1 MGSEVTLYSGSP
13 YLRGLL
19 LHDERITA
27 GNLDDGTS
35 TYTEAG
41 EEPGQPTPTDVSG
54 FMALEAG
61 GISPTTGYDLG
72 LIATKEGAPVG
83 GNAGG
88 RYRWKRTADGVAEW
102 RGCNAPNKV
111 SGFEFVRHVSS
122 GSGYDQVD
130 SVTTA
135 DHDVITVYRNEVSS
149 NVSSS
154 VLSASNDTWAH
165 ADVTTDGAFKPAIVQ
180 FPTSTSSN
188 RLACIYVR
196 TDLTEGGVSYYT
208 LGLSFSADGSTWTE
222 AGKHL
227 EGFKVSQAF
236 WTLHTIRA
244 VYHGGYIT
252 LMLSGDLAATPGR
265 VYHLV
270 SADHGASW
278 TEVETIDSTAYN
290 FQPWVDAAGTVL
302 ALWSL
307 RISPT
312 FTVSQLQ
319 WGRKATAYSTFA
331 ADPTFETALVFGNV
345 TTEGAEFQTA
355 IGVDSEGYL
364 LVASTA
370 VDPLAPYGPLGKVMF
385 GRFDASNLQTARDRW
400 LTASAGGTAWPIDQG
415 AGASDIYLSGLSLT
429 PYKGRTLLLSNCGT
443 PTSTVDD
450 SLGCVRLGGY
460 TSLDWLRQSFGA
472 TSTGNRSG
480 YSWLPW
486 ETPAT
491 LTTPW
496 TTVGAG
502 SEALNSS
509 GMTIT
514 TSASIRAYSRPGST
528 SGTPVI
534 VTARLRV
541 TAGGSLGADEIAIQA
556 ARADNTIHYDVSLR
570 ANLNAGEQELRLWD
584 NIAGSAVGVDA
595 TGLGSDALDV
605 LIALDNNRGAAYY
618 KAPNETLW
626 TLVGSGTLLDGG
638 ALSAANNRVE
648 WGHQISAVG
657 TATSQWAYLCSAMD
671 DEAGATNL
679 QNYSNP
685 ADLQGRAFSTR
696 PLYLKNGTTIRG
708 TGGSAY
714 TGDTWSLESRSATS
728 AGHVCP
734 DLSPSPSSGWQAR
747 DTTEA
752 ILSWNLEDGT
762 TPSSLLSSSIGI
774 TILGANFQA
783 CLLEGWDGATWTTLI
798 QMDSAAT
805 IGASLN
811 FDGDGTHIYPNASTP
826 AGIRF
831 LEGGE
836 LVGGYAILDYEVGG
850 VPQRSTVQI
859 RQNTGGVWRS
869 RTTARAVEL
878 VTRGHNYIGVSTPTG
893 IRILPPMI
901 TGIAHGITT
910 DYRRLRLRIP
920 ASQDTYL
927 GEGYR
932 IGGICLGP
940 LAVFGRQHSWG
951 TSIGL
956 DPQQEISSLPSGS
969 TRVQTLGAPR
979 RRVDIAWDNW
989 DSTQIYDTDPAP
1001 DYLVSRNGVSG
1012 VGIATRDNAT
1022 LLRGL
1027 LRRQSGAALPVTY
1040 LPKIDQATGAASTY
1054 VYSSPARMLYG
1065 RITSPTTSTVLIGN
1079 DAQNEVIS
1087 IDAVSILEEPI

>member
-35 TYTEAG
+35 SYTEAG

-111 SGFEFVRHVSS
+111 AGFEFVRHVSS
-122 GSGYDQVD
+122 GNGYDQVD

-135 DHDVITVYRNEVSS
+135 DHDVVTVYRNEVSS

-154 VLSASNDTWAH
+154 VLSASNDTWTH
-165 ADVTTDGAFKPAIVQ
+165 ADVTTDGAFTPAIVQ

-196 TDLTEGGVSYYT
+196 TDLTEGGAAYYT
-208 LGLSFSADGSTWTE
+208 LGLSFSADGATWTE
-222 AGKHL
+222 AAKHL
-227 EGFKVSQAF
+227 EGFKVLQSYWDMF
-236 WTLHTIRA
+236 TIRG
-244 VYHGGYIT
+244 VYHDGYIT
-252 LMLSGDLAATPGR
+252 LIISGQIAATN
-265 VYHLV
+265 VSHCYHLV
-270 SADHGASW
+270 SADMGASW
-278 TEVETIDSTAYN
+278 DQVEILADGAADEIGS
-290 FQPWVDAAGTVL
+290 FSPWVDASGTVR
-302 ALWSL
+302 ALWYRRAASL
-307 RISPT
+307 AETIRWAKKS
-312 FTVSQLQ
+312 
-319 WGRKATAYSTFA
+319 TAYSSFA
-331 ADPTFETALVFGNV
+331 SDPTWNTILTIADPKMDARTMSLAQTIDA
-345 TTEGAEFQTA
+345 EGF
-355 IGVDSEGYL
+355 L
-364 LVASTA
+364 LVSAVQKNTNYSVLLQRYNASTL
-370 VDPLAPYGPLGKVMF
+370 V
-385 GRFDASNLQTARDRW
+385 STSDRW
-400 LTASAGGTAWPIDQG
+400 LQASAGGSSWPADLG
-415 AGASDIYLSGLSLT
+415 TSGSYPVASAGISLT
-429 PYKGRTLLLSNCGT
+429 TYKGSVLLLGNLVLVSA
-443 PTSTVDD
+443 TVGE
-450 SLGCVRLGGY
+450 SLGCLRLGGY

-534 VTARLRV
+534 VTARLKV

-584 NIAGSAVGVDA
+584 NIAGSPVGVDA
-595 TGLGSDALDV
+595 TGLGADAIDI
-605 LIALDNNRGAAYY
+605 LIALDNNRGAAYF

-626 TLVGSGTLLDGG
+626 TLIGSGTLSDGG
-638 ALSAANNRVE
+638 TLSAANNRVE
-648 WGHQISAVG
+648 WGHQVSAVG

-811 FDGDGTHIYPNASTP
+811 FDGNGTHIYPNASTP

-836 LVGGYAILDYEVGG
+836 LVGGYAILEWTLGT
-850 VPQRSTVQI
+850 PQKAVVQI
-859 RQNTGGVWRS
+859 RQNTAGVWRS

-878 VTRGHNYIGVSTPTG
+878 VTRGHNYISAMSSPTG

-920 ASQDTYL
+920 AAQDTYL

-1001 DYLVSRNGVSG
+1001 DYLVSRNSVSG

-1079 DAQNEVIS
+1079 DAQNEVVS